1 MARRKI
7 EGTPGDDNG
16 PDALMGD
23 DEENIVRG
31 YAGDDYLDGGG
42 GRDRLHGDA
51 GDDMLIFDGID
62 RIIDG
67 GDGIDTLRFLAG
79 GQTCTLSRKR
89 VIDDIEVIDFASSDN
104 NLIFSFATL
113 RKMLSND
120 TLVITGDTDNW
131 VDPGGGWQFDGFS
144 DDGRFYLFTQRGIT
158 LKTEPGLQVDGL
170 NIWTPMSL
178 SDASDYWVHLPEGD
192 NGIALH
198 VYGKAGHDTVT
209 SNGAMDQLF
218 GDDGDDFLESY
229 GIGAILHGGDGD
241 DALSASATAVMYG
254 DAGTDLLHLIGD
266 GIRIAEGG
274 EGADLFLIYLDP
286 ELHSDFRILDFSP
299 TEGDRLRIRVANN
312 ESLGPSDLYLQSVD
326 GSDTLYALGY
336 VDASSNAHTIV
347 QITGSNLELS
357 ALLPDISIL

>member
-23 DEENIVRG
+23 DGENIVRG

-198 VYGKAGHDTVT
+198 VYGKAGHDKLTR
-209 SNGAMDQLF
+209 NGAMDQLF

-229 GIGAILHGGDGD
+229 GIGAILHGGDGND
-241 DALSASATAVMYG
+241 TLLAWADAVMYG
-254 DAGTDLLHLIGD
+254 DGGSDELLLRYG
-266 GIRIAEGG
+266 GVRIAEGG
-274 EGADLFLIYLDP
+274 EGADTFSISHEA
-286 ELHSDFRILDFSP
+286 ELNPDFRILDFNAAEEDLIVLYTAGSF
-299 TEGDRLRIRVANN
+299 VA
-312 ESLGPSDLYLQSVD
+312 EDLYLQPVAGKD
-326 GSDTLYALGY
+326 RLYALGY
-336 VDASSNAHTIV
+336 DDALSNSHTIV
-347 QITGSNLELS
+347 QLVGTDLTLDT
-357 ALLPDISIL
+357 LLPQIIIRL